1 MPERFDQRNLK
12 ILLITFA
19 ICTIFSFITAVAY
32 GSYLIKRSNTM
43 HDEFEFPIATN
54 IVDVSDDWST
64 IPIVDIR
71 VGEGSKCPIGSEAV
85 FERIWYGLHLA
96 CDCT

>member
-1 MPERFDQRNLK
+1 MPERLDERTLK
-12 ILLITFA
+12 ILTATFS

-54 IVDVSDDWST
+54 TVDVAEDWST
-64 IPIVDIR
+64 VPIVDIR
-71 VGEGSKCPIGSEAV
+71 VGEGYKCPSGSEAV
-85 FERIWYGLHLA
+85 F
-96 CDCT
+96 